1 MNYFTDV
8 VSAIGNTPLI
18 RLDRLKEKFSLKS
31 NIFVKLERCNPSGSI
46 KDRAARKII
55 LNALLNKQIDENTE
69 LVEETSGNMGIS
81 LAMIA
86 AVYKIPLRIYMPENC
101 SIERVKMMRAYGANV
116 ILTKAS
122 LGMNGAKEEAIKYCK
137 EHKNTYMPSQFENEN
152 NPLAHYLETADEI
165 YKALDSKVDIFIAGF
180 GTGGTLSGISK
191 YLKEKNKSIKTIG
204 VEPASSPLISEK
216 QSGPHKIQGIGA
228 NFKPD
233 TLHLEFVDE
242 IKTCSNE
249 EAYEFTRIL
258 AKEEGILSG
267 ISSGCNIAVSIKIA
281 KIEENKNIVTV
292 LPDNGERYLS
302 TEGLYE

>member
-165 YKALDSKVDIFIAGF
+165 YKGLDSKVDIFVAGF

-204 VEPASSPLISEK
+204 VEPASSPLISK
-216 QSGPHKIQGIGA
+216 KRSGSHKIQGIGA